1 MTDLR
6 LSSQQVVAPR
16 MTPRLAVRDFNG
28 VAKRNLLRSVR
39 TPQMILYLVQPVM
52 MLILFRYMFG
62 GAIKVSGSNYVN
74 FVVPAIFLLTGLVGS
89 MTSAIGIAD
98 DLKSGMIDRFRSM
111 PMSRSA
117 FLAGRSLTDLVRSI
131 FTLAVMVGL
140 GVLVGFRFHADLGAI
155 LLGLVLVLAFGFA
168 FSWVMAAIGLSSKD
182 PESAQNA
189 ATGPVFLLLFASNAI
204 VPANTLPH
212 WLQSFAANQPLGV
225 TTSAV
230 RALFQGQEAAKYVW
244 PSLAWSVGITLV
256 FFVVSLAL
264 YQRATAR

>member
-6 LSSQQVVAPR
+6 IPQPGMAAPKV
-16 MTPRLAVRDFNG
+16 TPLLALRDFNG

-62 GAIKVSGSNYVN
+62 GAIKVSGTTYVN
-74 FVVPAIFLLTGLVGS
+74 FVVPAIFLLAGLIGA

-111 PMSRSA
+111 PMARSA
-117 FLAGRSLTDLVRSI
+117 FLAGRSLTDLIKSI
-131 FTLAVMVGL
+131 VTLAVLVGL
-140 GVLVGFRFHADLGAI
+140 GVAVGFRFHAGVGPV
-155 LLGLVLVLAFGFA
+155 LLGLVLVLAFGYA

-204 VPANTLPH
+204 VPAETLPG
-212 WLQSFAANQPLGV
+212 WLQGFARNQPLGV

-230 RALFQGQEAAKYVW
+230 RALFEGQDAAKYVW
-244 PSLAWSVGITLV
+244 PSLGWSIGITVV
-256 FFVVSLAL
+256 FFAISLAL
-264 YQRATAR
+264 YQKATAH